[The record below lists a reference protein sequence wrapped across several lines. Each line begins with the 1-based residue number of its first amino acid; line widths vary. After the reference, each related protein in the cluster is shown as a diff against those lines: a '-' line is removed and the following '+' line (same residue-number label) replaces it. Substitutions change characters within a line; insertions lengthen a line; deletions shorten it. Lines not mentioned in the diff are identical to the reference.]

1 MKIMLTYVGGI
12 AGQSVIKMI
21 RRSKYND
28 IMIIGLDS
36 DKNAVGLK
44 WCDLSEVVP
53 SADYFYDLGYQSEYR
68 KIIEREKPDL
78 ILPTGEEDLE
88 FLSQFKSS
96 FMNTKSMIQL
106 CQDKYLFYKHFKKDY
121 EDFLPKTSDSPMDF
135 DSLPIIIK
143 PMIGR
148 GSRGFRLIKDFSEL
162 AAVQKFGEHMYQE
175 YLPGQE
181 WTIDCVITKEK
192 SVIIPRK
199 RVNIKGGNST
209 CGTIEMNKTIIDFLS
224 EFLKPF
230 VGPLCVQMIEDKDG
244 NPKLTEI
251 NPRFGGGSIFAEL
264 AGVNL
269 VDVILDQIHGE
280 DNDYKAKEIT
290 VTRFWDE
297 IIL

>member
-21 RRSKYND
+21 RRSKYKD
-28 IMIIGLDS
+28 IKIIGLDS

-44 WCDLSEVVP
+44 WCDLAEVVP
-53 SADYFYDLGYQSEYR
+53 SADYFYDLGYKEEYM

-88 FLSQFKSS
+88 FLSDFSNS
-96 FMNTKSMIQL
+96 FMNTRSMIQL

-135 DSLPIIIK
+135 DSLPIITK

-148 GSRGFRLIKDFSEL
+148 GSRGFRLIKDFTTL
-162 AAVQKFGEHMYQE
+162 ADVQKFGEHMYQE

-244 NPKLTEI
+244 NPKLTEV

>member
-1 MKIMLTYVGGI
+1 
-12 AGQSVIKMI
+12 
-21 RRSKYND
+21 
-28 IMIIGLDS
+28 
-36 DKNAVGLK
+36 
-44 WCDLSEVVP
+44 
-53 SADYFYDLGYQSEYR
+53 
-68 KIIEREKPDL
+68 
-78 ILPTGEEDLE
+78 
-88 FLSQFKSS
+88 
-96 FMNTKSMIQL
+96 
-106 CQDKYLFYKHFKKDY
+106 
-121 EDFLPKTSDSPMDF
+121 MDF

-148 GSRGFRLIKDFSEL
+148 GSRGFHLIKDFSEL

>member
-21 RRSKYND
+21 RRSKYKD
-28 IMIIGLDS
+28 IKIIGLDS

-44 WCDLSEVVP
+44 WCDQAEVVP
-53 SADYFYDLGYQSEYR
+53 SADYFYDLGYQEEYT

-88 FLSQFKSS
+88 FLSQFSNS
-96 FMNTKSMIQL
+96 FMNTKYMVQL

-121 EDFLPKTSDSPMDF
+121 GDFLPKTSDSPMDF
-135 DSLPIIIK
+135 NSLPIITK

-148 GSRGFRLIKDFSEL
+148 GSRGFRLIKDFTTL
-162 AAVQKFGEHMYQE
+162 ADVQKFGEYMYQE

>member
-1 MKIMLTYVGGI
+1 MKIMLTYAGGI

-21 RRSKYND
+21 NNSKYYEKLYT
-28 IMIIGLDS
+28 IGVDCDENAPGLQWV
-36 DKNAVGLK
+36 DKPVVVSK
-44 WCDLSEVVP
+44 YPDCESE
-53 SADYFYDLGYQSEYR
+53 LREL
-68 KIIEREKPDL
+68 IEKEKPDL

-88 FLSQFKSS
+88 FLSDFSNS
-96 FMNTKSMIQL
+96 FMNTRSMVQL

-135 DSLPIIIK
+135 DSLPIITK

-148 GSRGFRLIKDFSEL
+148 GSRGFRLIKDFSTL
-162 AAVQKFGEHMYQE
+162 ADVQKFGEYMYQE

-209 CGTIEMNKTIIDFLS
+209 CGTIEMNKTIIDFLD

>member
-12 AGQSVIKMI
+12 AAQSVIKMI

-28 IMIIGLDS
+28 IIIIGVDS
-36 DKNAVGLK
+36 DKNAVGLE
-44 WCDLSEVVP
+44 WCDVSEVVP
-53 SADYFYDLGYQSEYR
+53 SADYFYDLGYQSKYKR
-68 KIIEREKPDL
+68 IIEREKPDL

-88 FLSQFKSS
+88 FLTEFSNS
-96 FMNTKSMIQL
+96 FMNTKSMVQL
-106 CQDKYLFYKHFKKDY
+106 CQDKYLFYKHFKKEY

-135 DSLPIIIK
+135 NSLPIITK
-143 PMIGR
+143 PMVGR
-148 GSRGFRLIKDFSEL
+148 GGRGFRLIKDFSEL

-269 VDVILDQIHGE
+269 VDVILDEIHGK

-290 VTRFWDE
+290 VTRYWDE